1 MFLFRSII
9 LRPLLRD
16 RVRSV
21 LTALGVAL
29 GVAVM
34 LGIQL
39 ANSGSLKGFS
49 AALDAMSGK
58 AALEI
63 TSPPLGV
70 DETLLPELSWLREYG
85 VAAPVIQA
93 DVLIQSEMG
102 GEEMVTVLGID
113 AIRDPALRDY
123 AVDMERNEGL
133 ASGERR
139 ASGTELLM
147 LLGEPRAVILTEGL
161 AEEHGVV
168 EGDEISLVTRDRA
181 ESFRVAAI
189 LRASGEGSSRL
200 AQGRVAVMDIAT
212 AQDALGRRGRI
223 DRLELRLDDGL
234 EIAEAEAELK
244 KRLPEGLWV
253 QRPARRSAAV
263 EKMLAAFHFN
273 LTMLSGIALVV
284 GLFLIYNTVSVSVM
298 TRRREI
304 GMLRTVGV
312 TRRGV
317 MGLFLG
323 EALLLGLVGAFVG
336 VPLAKLLAAGTIALT
351 STTVDTLYVAT
362 AATVPSLTWT
372 HWLFGL
378 GIAWPLSLL
387 AAALPARE
395 AAGVSPVAAVTGAD
409 ALGETPMA
417 DGPRVTGAGWLR
429 CLKGPLV
436 PAGLALWAAMQGPV
450 AGLPLWGF
458 AAAVFA
464 IAAAALSVPWTL
476 RAVSVT
482 LRPMLGR
489 AMGIEG
495 RLAAAQ
501 IAASTPRLSVSVAAL
516 SVALALTVA
525 IAVMV
530 GSFRTTVTYWV
541 DQSLGADLY
550 VRPGVPPRSQ
560 NPPTFTE
567 ATLKVLRDHPAV
579 EVMDGYR
586 GMDFPF
592 RDRIIKLG
600 AGDFE
605 TMSRHGRVAF
615 KTPGQSQ
622 DILRGAKESG
632 DVLVSESLA
641 LRFDVGV
648 GDEIELNTP
657 QGAHRFRIG
666 ALFYDYSNDSGTLTM
681 DTTMFDRWFGKS
693 LPSHAAIYLKPG
705 SDPENVRREMLTAMP
720 EGTLLTMFTNQGIR
734 NEVLRI
740 FDSTFAI
747 TWALEII
754 AILVAMAGVAA
765 TMVTLVLERKPE
777 MRLLRIAGA
786 DVGQVRRTIVI
797 ESGIIGLVS
806 QMLGLVVGVLL
817 SLVLIH
823 VINPQSFGWSIQ
835 FYLPWGFL
843 MLATVVTVFATML
856 AGLYPARWATRHG
869 GGLMRATAV
878 FVVLFVAGMAS
889 RVQAEDTWGSAVAG
903 YEYRFP
909 RDHGSHPEHK
919 IEWWYFTGNLR
930 EKGGAG
936 KQLGYQLTFFRI
948 GAVKE
953 PESDSPWA
961 LRDVWMAHF
970 AISDLSEGKYR
981 CADRLNRAG
990 PGLAGASLEKMR
1002 VWNEDWSCVQ
1012 DADGVI
1018 QLSATDREMDLRL
1031 SLTEGEPPLIHGVDG
1046 ISQKGATPG
1055 NASHYYTLARMPSA
1069 GVVRLG
1075 DRMFEVEGESW
1086 MDHEFGTSFLE
1097 KGQRGWDWFSA
1108 QLDDGSELMLFQIRR
1123 EDGSDSDTSGT
1134 FVSPGGEVVHLPAGS
1149 FSLSASESWESERTG
1164 GRYPQRWKI
1173 EVPNLDLRLEC
1184 RSALAEQEFVADST
1198 PGLGYWEGS
1207 VGYEGTRGGENVAGV
1222 GYLEM
1227 TGYSGQSMSV
1237 WFGAEPGK

>member
-39 ANSGSLKGFS
+39 ANSGSLGGFS

-93 DVLIQSEMG
+93 DVLIQSEVG
-102 GEEMVTVLGID
+102 VEEMVTVLGID
-113 AIRDPALRDY
+113 AIRDPPLRDY
-123 AVDMERNEGL
+123 AVGIEDEQ
-133 ASGERR
+133 SG
-139 ASGTELLM
+139 ASGTELLA
-147 LLGEPRAVILTEGL
+147 LLGEPRAVIVTGVV
-161 AEEHGVV
+161 AEAHGVV
-168 EGDEISLVTRDRA
+168 EGDAISLVTRDRA

-189 LRASGEGSSRL
+189 LRASGEGASRL

-223 DRLELRLDDGL
+223 DRLELRLDDGVPI
-234 EIAEAEAELK
+234 EEVEAELK
-244 KRLPEGLWV
+244 ERLPEGLWV

-312 TRRGV
+312 TRWGV
-317 MGLFLG
+317 MALFLG
-323 EALLLGLVGAFVG
+323 EALLLGLVGALMG

-362 AATVPSLTWT
+362 AAQVPPLTAM

-395 AAGVSPVAAVTGAD
+395 AAGVSPIAAVTGAD
-409 ALGETPMA
+409 ALGEVSEMA
-417 DGPRVTGAGWLR
+417 VAEGPHATGTGWLR
-429 CLKGPLV
+429 WLKGPLL
-436 PAGLALWAAMQGPV
+436 PAALAVWAAMQGPV

-458 AAAVFA
+458 AAAVLA
-464 IAAAALSVPWTL
+464 IAAAALAVPWTL

-482 LRPMLGR
+482 LRPFLGR
-489 AMGIEG
+489 WMGIEG

-516 SVALALTVA
+516 AVALALTVA

-567 ATLKVLRDHPAV
+567 ASLKLLRDHPAV

-615 KTPGQSQ
+615 KTRGESA
-622 DILRGAKESG
+622 DLLREAKESG
-632 DVLVSESLA
+632 EVLVSESFA

-648 GDEIELNTP
+648 GGEIELNTP

-681 DTTMFDRWFGKS
+681 DTVMFDRWFGKS

-705 SDPENVRREMLTAMP
+705 SDPENVRREMLAAMP

-843 MLATVVTVFATML
+843 VLATVVTVLATML

-878 FVVLFVAGMAS
+878 FVVLFGAGVAS
-889 RVQAEDTWGSAVAG
+889 SVQAEDAWKPAAPGH
-903 YEYRFP
+903 EYRFP
-909 RDHGSHPEHK
+909 SDHGSHPEHK

-930 EKGGAG
+930 ERGGAG
-936 KQLGYQLTFFRI
+936 KRLGYQLTFFRI

-990 PGLAGASLEKMR
+990 PGLAGASLEKMY

-1031 SLTEGEPPLIHGVDG
+1031 SLTEGEPPVIHGVDG
-1046 ISQKGATPG
+1046 ISQKGATQG

-1134 FVSPGGEVVHLPAGS
+1134 FVSPAGEVVHLPAGS
-1149 FSLSASESWESERTG
+1149 FSLAASESWESERTG
-1164 GRYPQRWKI
+1164 GNYPQRWTI
-1173 EVPNLDLRLEC
+1173 EVPHLDLRLEC

-1207 VGYEGTRGGENVAGV
+1207 VSYEGTRGGRNVAGV

-1227 TGYSGQSMSV
+1227 TGYSGKSMTV
-1237 WFGAEPGK
+1237 WFGAESGE

>member
-39 ANSGSLKGFS
+39 ANSGSLRGFS

-70 DETLLPELSWLREYG
+70 DETRLRELSWLREYG
-85 VAAPVIQA
+85 VATPVIQA
-93 DVLIQSEMG
+93 DVLVRSETG
-102 GEEMVTVLGID
+102 GEETVTVLGID

-123 AVDMERNEGL
+123 ALMAGADDVTLESRQ
-133 ASGERR
+133 
-139 ASGTELLM
+139 ASGTELLA
-147 LLGEPRAVILTEGL
+147 LLGEPRAVILTEVV
-161 AEEHGVV
+161 AAAHGVR
-168 EGDEISLVTRDRA
+168 EGDEIPLVTRDRVEA
-181 ESFRVAAI
+181 FRVVAV
-189 LRASGEGSSRL
+189 LRPQRGGLSAGRL
-200 AQGRVAVMDIAT
+200 VVMDIAT
-212 AQDALGRRGRI
+212 AQEALGRQGRI
-223 DRLELRLDDGL
+223 DRLELRLDDGVP
-234 EIAEAEAELK
+234 IAEVEAELK
-244 KRLPEGLWV
+244 ERLPEGLWV
-253 QRPARRSAAV
+253 QRPARRGEAV

-312 TRRGV
+312 TRWGV
-317 MGLFLG
+317 MALFLG
-323 EALLLGLVGAFVG
+323 EALLLGLVGALMG

-351 STTVDTLYVAT
+351 STTVDTLYVAA
-362 AATVPSLTWT
+362 AATVPPLGVM
-372 HWLFGL
+372 HWVLGL

-387 AAALPARE
+387 AAALPVRE
-395 AAGVSPVAAVTGAD
+395 AAGVSPVAAVTGSD
-409 ALGETPMA
+409 VGGES
-417 DGPRVTGAGWLR
+417 GAVAMVERPGAARNGWSGWWT
-429 CLKGPLV
+429 GPLV
-436 PAGLALWAAMQGPV
+436 PAALAVWAAMQGPV

-464 IAAAALSVPWTL
+464 IAAAALAVPWTL
-476 RAVSVT
+476 RTVSVT
-482 LRPMLGR
+482 LRPILGR
-489 AMGIEG
+489 WMGIEG

-516 SVALALTVA
+516 AVALALTVA

-567 ATLKVLRDHPAV
+567 GTLKLLREHPAV

-605 TMSRHGRVAF
+605 TMSRFGRVAF
-615 KTPGQSQ
+615 KTRGESA
-622 DILRGAKESG
+622 DLLRKAKESG
-632 DVLVSESLA
+632 EVLVSESFA
-641 LRFDVGV
+641 LRFGVGE
-648 GDEIELNTP
+648 GDEIEVNTP
-657 QGAHRFRIG
+657 HGVQPFRVGAQ
-666 ALFYDYSNDSGTLTM
+666 FYDYSNDSGTLTM
-681 DTTMFDRWFGKS
+681 DTAMFDRWFGKS
-693 LPSHAAIYLKPG
+693 LPSHAAIFLKPG
-705 SDPENVRREMLTAMP
+705 SDPEAVRKELLAEMP
-720 EGTLLTMFTNQGIR
+720 EGVLLTMFTNQGIR
-734 NEVLRI
+734 GEVLRI

-747 TWALEII
+747 TWALELI

-765 TMVTLVLERKPE
+765 TMVTLVLERQPE

-835 FYLPWGFL
+835 FYLPWEFL
-843 MLATVVTVFATML
+843 AVATVVTVGATML

-869 GGLMRATAV
+869 GGMLKAAMVFGVLLAV
-878 FVVLFVAGMAS
+878 GWPSSVK
-889 RVQAEDTWGSAVAG
+889 AEDGWKPAEEG
-903 YEYRFP
+903 YEYGFP
-909 RDHGSHPEHK
+909 QDHGSHPEHK

-930 EKGGAG
+930 EKGGAARR
-936 KQLGYQLTFFRI
+936 LGYQLTFFRI

-953 PESDSPWA
+953 PMTDSVWA

-970 AISDLSEGKYR
+970 AITDLSAEEYR

-990 PGLAGASLEKMR
+990 PGLAGASLEKME

-1018 QLSATDREMDLRL
+1018 QLTATDREMELRL
-1031 SLTEGEPPLIHGVDG
+1031 SLTEGEPPVIHGRNG
-1046 ISQKGATPG
+1046 ISQKGATVG

-1097 KGQRGWDWFSA
+1097 EGQRGWDWFSA

-1123 EDGSDSDTSGT
+1123 EDGSDADTSGT
-1134 FVSPGGEVVHLPAGS
+1134 FVSPEGKVVHLPAGS
-1149 FSLSASESWESERTG
+1149 FSLVGSDPWRSERTKAG
-1164 GRYPQRWKI
+1164 YPQRWTI
-1173 EVPNLDLRLEC
+1173 VVPDLGLRLEC
-1184 RSALAEQEFVADST
+1184 RSALAEQEFVSEST
-1198 PGLGYWEGS
+1198 PGLAYWEGS
-1207 VGYEGTRGGENVAGV
+1207 VGYEGSREGKVVTGR

-1237 WFGAEPGK
+1237 WFGVESGE